1 MKVHFRV
8 YKPIAVALTTAISI
22 LCVQQKAIADHHVRI
37 DKEFA
42 ATAEG
47 LCAEYSIKS
56 VYKWN
61 TGYNECLSDIN
72 VVSNSEI
79 TAYKITRNSKDKIL
93 DELSRG
99 GDTTSIDCTNK
110 WQAWQTERSFCNYL
124 YRQGSV
130 TVATK
135 IYTPTKIAHKQ
146 DVILDN
152 TPESPNYDAVG
163 FADDKYEVT
172 GLLDGEAYDNEAT
185 KDTYYANKYS
195 ESIAGDSHNVCLQAS
210 DYKGCMEYQE
220 GSTTRPTDTGSEPGT
235 VDVAEPKPYN
245 YDPESVMQ
253 LKIRGSYGRYLT
265 FIGKTVNEYAG
276 TSGYMLPGSPGSVSC
291 NTYGGY
297 GAYSSTYTTCNRS
310 GYVAP
315 TYVPGTSGGVQ
326 NRKYRY
332 ELDCQDMTFD
342 RKGDYAGGMSNKGWM
357 SVYND
362 PTAQA
367 VANRYCSSIGSL
379 PRAAER

>member
-1 MKVHFRV
+1 MMLVAPNDELQQDKDWQSPVVVHTLREKLFHSLNSTDEQGRATN
-8 YKPIAVALTTAISI
+8 AV
-22 LCVQQKAIADHHVRI
+22 KAIGLMIVRI
-37 DKEFA
+37 DKPEDETYGEF
-42 ATAEG
+42 TNDSNYTT
-47 LCAEYSIKS
+47 EYSE
-56 VYKWN
+56 
-61 TGYNECLSDIN
+61 G
-72 VVSNSEI
+72 EI
-79 TAYKITRNSKDKIL
+79 S
-93 DELSRG
+93 
-99 GDTTSIDCTNK
+99 
-110 WQAWQTERSFCNYL
+110 
-124 YRQGSV
+124 QG
-130 TVATK
+130 
-135 IYTPTKIAHKQ
+135 
-146 DVILDN
+146 
-152 TPESPNYDAVG
+152 
-163 FADDKYEVT
+163 
-172 GLLDGEAYDNEAT
+172 
-185 KDTYYANKYS
+185 
-195 ESIAGDSHNVCLQAS
+195 HNRCLQAA

-220 GSTTRPTDTGSEPGT
+220 GSNTRITETGSEPGT
-235 VDVAEPKPYN
+235 VDVTEPKPYN